1 MFGRSTSSF
10 DRLLEKATS
19 QLLLEPDWTSIMMI
33 CDSIRQ
39 GDTNPKYAV
48 TAIKKKF
55 YHSNP
60 HVALYAIQVMESCVK
75 NCGVLVHEEIAT
87 KAFMEELRDLV
98 KQSTDENIKTKV
110 LELLQTWGMAFRSS
124 PKYRIVT
131 DTLNL
136 MKAEGWKFP
145 PVREAEAMFEA
156 DTAPQWAAG
165 EVCHRCRVAFSTFTR
180 QHHCRA
186 CGQVF
191 CGKCSSKSCV
201 LPKFGIERE
210 VRVCDSCFD
219 QYGPKEEEGGSPVHE
234 KGKSEKDGADSL
246 PAEYLASPLSKQPQ
260 EPPQPKQGKSEAEL
274 KEEEEL
280 QLVLALSK
288 SEADEKEAAKK
299 KATSDLLAGYTNG
312 TAAAVKEERREERR
326 EIEQQPPELEKYLDR
341 DYWEQ
346 QSRSTAKAA
355 MAPTPMVEREQVQV
369 SPPSELH
376 RAENEEL
383 DEFTMSLRT
392 QLEIFVN
399 RMKSNS
405 SRGRPIATD
414 SSVQTLFMNVMTMHG
429 KLVKYIAE
437 QEEER
442 VMYEGLQDKLNQV
455 KDARAALDALRE
467 EEAERK
473 RLELEEAERQ
483 RQIQL
488 AAKLE
493 VMRKKKAEYLEY
505 QRQVALQRMADQE
518 REVAK
523 IAEANKAAY
532 MQQQGMYNM
541 YLPYA
546 GGYQPQPGMQPPG
559 QPLQYPGM
567 PQPYPGYQPG
577 LPPQP
582 GMQAGIPPQPT
593 MQHGIPAPQSSIQS
607 SMAPQST
614 LGSMPGVMG
623 QPGMA
628 PPQNTM
634 APMPGLAPQPSM
646 APHPSMPTQPGP
658 GTQPGLPSQQPGMA
672 PHPGGAPGP
681 GMVPQGGMP
690 PPAAGAPQA
699 GQYPGGYPGYYPP
712 PPPGDSFHMGGMAAA
727 LPPGSSQP
735 PAASQPPQYPEG
747 TPQPGAPDQSLISFD

>member
-1 MFGRSTSSF
+1 M
-10 DRLLEKATS
+10 
-19 QLLLEPDWTSIMMI
+19 
-33 CDSIRQ
+33 
-39 GDTNPKYAV
+39 
-48 TAIKKKF
+48 
-55 YHSNP
+55 
-60 HVALYAIQVMESCVK
+60 
-75 NCGVLVHEEIAT
+75 
-87 KAFMEELRDLV
+87 
-98 KQSTDENIKTKV
+98 
-110 LELLQTWGMAFRSS
+110 
-124 PKYRIVT
+124 
-131 DTLNL
+131 
-136 MKAEGWKFP
+136 
-145 PVREAEAMFEA
+145 
-156 DTAPQWAAG
+156 
-165 EVCHRCRVAFSTFTR
+165 
-180 QHHCRA
+180 
-186 CGQVF
+186 
-191 CGKCSSKSCV
+191 
-201 LPKFGIERE
+201 
-210 VRVCDSCFD
+210 
-219 QYGPKEEEGGSPVHE
+219 
-234 KGKSEKDGADSL
+234 
-246 PAEYLASPLSKQPQ
+246 
-260 EPPQPKQGKSEAEL
+260 
-274 KEEEEL
+274 
-280 QLVLALSK
+280 LALSK

-312 TAAAVKEERREERR
+312 ITAPAPGKEENREERR
-326 EIEQQPPELEKYLDR
+326 EIEQQQPELEKYLDR
-341 DYWEQ
+341 EYWEQ
-346 QSRSTAKAA
+346 QSRGTAKAA
-355 MAPTPMVEREQVQV
+355 MAPQPLVEREQVQV
-369 SPPSELH
+369 SPPSEFH

-383 DEFTMSLRT
+383 DDFTMSLRT

-546 GGYQPQPGMQPPG
+546 GGYQPQAGMQPAG

-567 PQPYPGYQPG
+567 PQQYQVYQPG
-577 LPPQP
+577 MPPQP
-582 GMQAGIPPQPT
+582 GMIQQPGMPSQPG
-593 MQHGIPAPQSSIQS
+593 MQPGMPTQS
-607 SMAPQST
+607 SMAPQQPSMAPQT
-614 LGSMPGVMG
+614 TMGSMPGAVS

-634 APMPGLAPQPSM
+634 APMPGMAPQPSM
-646 APHPSMPTQPGP
+646 APHPGMTLQS
-658 GTQPGLPSQQPGMA
+658 GLAPLQPGMA
-672 PHPGGAPGP
+672 PHPGMAPAP
-681 GMVPQGGMP
+681 GMVSQAGMAPSVGMGPQTS
-690 PPAAGAPQA
+690 GAPQA
-699 GQYPGGYPGYYPP
+699 GQYAGAYPGYY
-712 PPPGDSFHMGGMAAA
+712 PPPGDSFHMGGMASA
-727 LPPGSSQP
+727 LPPSSAQQQQQAP
-735 PAASQPPQYPEG
+735 PQTAQYPEG

>member
-1 MFGRSTSSF
+1 M
-10 DRLLEKATS
+10 
-19 QLLLEPDWTSIMMI
+19 
-33 CDSIRQ
+33 
-39 GDTNPKYAV
+39 
-48 TAIKKKF
+48 
-55 YHSNP
+55 
-60 HVALYAIQVMESCVK
+60 
-75 NCGVLVHEEIAT
+75 VLVE
-87 KAFMEELRDLV
+87 MLGL
-98 KQSTDENIKTKV
+98 
-110 LELLQTWGMAFRSS
+110 
-124 PKYRIVT
+124 
-131 DTLNL
+131 
-136 MKAEGWKFP
+136 
-145 PVREAEAMFEA
+145 
-156 DTAPQWAAG
+156 
-165 EVCHRCRVAFSTFTR
+165 
-180 QHHCRA
+180 
-186 CGQVF
+186 
-191 CGKCSSKSCV
+191 
-201 LPKFGIERE
+201 
-210 VRVCDSCFD
+210 
-219 QYGPKEEEGGSPVHE
+219 GSIY
-234 KGKSEKDGADSL
+234 S
-246 PAEYLASPLSKQPQ
+246 
-260 EPPQPKQGKSEAEL
+260 QGKSEAEL

-312 TAAAVKEERREERR
+312 TAAGVKEERREERR

-383 DEFTMSLRT
+383 DDFTMSLRT

-593 MQHGIPAPQSSIQS
+593 MQHGIPAPQSSMQS

-623 QPGMA
+623 QPGMGPSSKYNGPNAWTSPTALNGA
-628 PPQNTM
+628 PPQHAYSTRTRYTAWYAFTAARNDSTPWRSSWTWHGRSSWH
-634 APMPGLAPQPSM
+634 APSSSRSSTRWSIPWWLSWLLSSSPSWGLL
-646 APHPSMPTQPGP
+646 PHGWN
-658 GTQPGLPSQQPGMA
+658 
-672 PHPGGAPGP
+672 GGCT
-681 GMVPQGGMP
+681 
-690 PPAAGAPQA
+690 
-699 GQYPGGYPGYYPP
+699 
-712 PPPGDSFHMGGMAAA
+712 
-727 LPPGSSQP
+727 SSRLH
-735 PAASQPPQYPEG
+735 AAS
-747 TPQPGAPDQSLISFD
+747 SCISASSISRRNSTTRSSRSESYLF

>member
-1 MFGRSTSSF
+1 M
-10 DRLLEKATS
+10 E
-19 QLLLEPDWTSIMMI
+19 
-33 CDSIRQ
+33 
-39 GDTNPKYAV
+39 AV
-48 TAIKKKF
+48 
-55 YHSNP
+55 
-60 HVALYAIQVMESCVK
+60 E
-75 NCGVLVHEEIAT
+75 
-87 KAFMEELRDLV
+87 
-98 KQSTDENIKTKV
+98 
-110 LELLQTWGMAFRSS
+110 
-124 PKYRIVT
+124 
-131 DTLNL
+131 
-136 MKAEGWKFP
+136 
-145 PVREAEAMFEA
+145 
-156 DTAPQWAAG
+156 
-165 EVCHRCRVAFSTFTR
+165 
-180 QHHCRA
+180 
-186 CGQVF
+186 
-191 CGKCSSKSCV
+191 
-201 LPKFGIERE
+201 
-210 VRVCDSCFD
+210 
-219 QYGPKEEEGGSPVHE
+219 
-234 KGKSEKDGADSL
+234 
-246 PAEYLASPLSKQPQ
+246 
-260 EPPQPKQGKSEAEL
+260 

-312 TAAAVKEERREERR
+312 ITASAAFKEENREERR
-326 EIEQQPPELEKYLDR
+326 EIEQQPELEKYLDR
-341 DYWEQ
+341 EYWEQ
-346 QSRSTAKAA
+346 QSRGTAKAA
-355 MAPTPMVEREQVQV
+355 MAPQPLVEQEQVQV
-369 SPPSELH
+369 SPPGSEFH

-383 DEFTMSLRT
+383 DDFTMSLRT

-505 QRQVALQRMADQE
+505 QRHVALQRMADQE

-567 PQPYPGYQPG
+567 PQQYQVYQPG
-577 LPPQP
+577 MPPQP
-582 GMQAGIPPQPT
+582 GMLQQPGMPPQTSMQPGMPT
-593 MQHGIPAPQSSIQS
+593 QPNMPPQQP
-607 SMAPQST
+607 SMAPQTSM
-614 LGSMPGVMG
+614 GSMPGAVS

-634 APMPGLAPQPSM
+634 APMPGMAPQPSM
-646 APHPSMPTQPGP
+646 APHPGMTLQS
-658 GTQPGLPSQQPGMA
+658 GLAPLQPGMA
-672 PHPGGAPGP
+672 PHPGMAPGP
-681 GMVPQGGMP
+681 GMTPH
-690 PPAAGAPQA
+690 A
-699 GQYPGGYPGYYPP
+699 GQYAGAYPGYYP
-712 PPPGDSFHMGGMAAA
+712 
-727 LPPGSSQP
+727 
-735 PAASQPPQYPEG
+735 
-747 TPQPGAPDQSLISFD
+747 